1 MATRPESTF
10 LALRSTGSTPLTL
23 ARRAAAVAVAF
34 ATLSTSIAA
43 PPWPLAGLS
52 SEPSKKFRR
61 VSKKSWACA
70 LASIGDIG
78 DIAPFPPFE
87 LGGVNLAMSN
97 ALHLAPWKNRR

>member
-1 MATRPESTF
+1 M
-10 LALRSTGSTPLTL
+10 TL
-23 ARRAAAVAVAF
+23 ARRAAAVAVAVAF
-34 ATLSTSIAA
+34 ATLSTSIALEL
-43 PPWPLAGLS
+43 PPPLAGLS